1 MASKSLGVT
10 IKRVRER
17 QHMTQAALAEAAGV
31 HRVYIAQIEGGT
43 KVPSIATLEKIAK
56 ALGVKAGRLLE

>member
-1 MASKSLGVT
+1 MVSKSLGVT